1 MEALLSSPF
10 MVLFSNSIPSEQALK
25 VLDRFVHYGQRTLIA
40 IVKHVFTAM
49 KVNLLR
55 LRDTFE
61 LN

>member
-1 MEALLSSPF
+1 
-10 MVLFSNSIPSEQALK
+10 MVLFSNTIPSDQALK

-40 IVKHVFTAM
+40 IVKNVFANM